1 MSMHSCRRARP
12 VVALILASGLALG
25 PGLARPAAAQ
35 EQGRGAIR
43 GVLYEADGRTRLSGA
58 KVTAVNVKTGKQY
71 VSTLTGDNGAYEV
84 TQLPGGTYDVVIDS
98 GGTLFVADNLVDLG
112 QSQSISLSFAVQPQK
127 PANRNVAGMK
137 DVKGSAT
144 LTGVYRNETAA
155 MLKKGFWTSPGGIA
169 LLSVLGVGAGV
180 AVAGNNNNNN
190 NASPSSP

>member
-12 VVALILASGLALG
+12 VMALILASGLALG

-43 GVLYEADGRTRLSGA
+43 GVLY
-58 KVTAVNVKTGKQY
+58 
-71 VSTLTGDNGAYEV
+71 
-84 TQLPGGTYDVVIDS
+84 
-98 GGTLFVADNLVDLG
+98 
-112 QSQSISLSFAVQPQK
+112 
-127 PANRNVAGMK
+127 
-137 DVKGSAT
+137 
-144 LTGVYRNETAA
+144 ETAA

>member
-1 MSMHSCRRARP
+1 M
-12 VVALILASGLALG
+12 
-25 PGLARPAAAQ
+25 
-35 EQGRGAIR
+35 
-43 GVLYEADGRTRLSGA
+43 
-58 KVTAVNVKTGKQY
+58 
-71 VSTLTGDNGAYEV
+71 
-84 TQLPGGTYDVVIDS
+84 
-98 GGTLFVADNLVDLG
+98 
-112 QSQSISLSFAVQPQK
+112 QPQK